1 MFRTPVSNEV
11 FVKRFVVQ
19 IAKLAIG
26 CSLLIVAACA
36 VNSGGPPVD
45 YVEVPN
51 PAITMYPNAPDTIWV
66 PRKSVESGL
75 PRAGELV
82 KKGYEKATGAKEKEA
97 APQAEAP
104 VAVAQQAV
112 PPAPVAVSVAQQP
125 IAAPQTAESAPALKN
140 RIAVLESGDNG
151 LLMPFSNRVK
161 SVSAGILADQHELA
175 FLARDAAVAGKAERG
190 AFSVRLQQEYG
201 INVVVFITAPDQFA
215 PGRSVEAAIYDGL
228 GGVLVRTVSARIPQ
242 YAGTAGAARDAALDA
257 ALDELAANVKHVA
270 GLLPWYGKVVAME
283 GDRAY
288 INAGKEAGLR
298 IGQILRV
305 YHGGKVI
312 PGLGFEPGA
321 RTATLEISGFIG
333 ADGAY
338 GVVRDG
344 KGVQANDLVGA
355 E

>member
-26 CSLLIVAACA
+26 CSLLFVAACA

-51 PAITMYPNAPDTIWV
+51 PGITMYPDAPATIWV

-75 PRAGELV
+75 PRAGELI
-82 KKGYEKATGAKEKEA
+82 KKGYEKATGAKEA

-112 PPAPVAVSVAQQP
+112 PPAPVAVSVPQQP
-125 IAAPQTAESAPALKN
+125 VAAPHAAEAAPALKN

-161 SVSAGILADQHELA
+161 SVSAGILVDQHELA
-175 FLARDAAVAGKAERG
+175 FLAKDSVIAGKAERG

-215 PGRSVEAAIYDGL
+215 PGKSVEAAIYDGL

-242 YAGTAGAARDAALDA
+242 YAGTAGATRDAALDVVLA
-257 ALDELAANVKHVA
+257 ELAANVKHVVA
-270 GLLPWYGKVVAME
+270 LLPWYGKVVAME